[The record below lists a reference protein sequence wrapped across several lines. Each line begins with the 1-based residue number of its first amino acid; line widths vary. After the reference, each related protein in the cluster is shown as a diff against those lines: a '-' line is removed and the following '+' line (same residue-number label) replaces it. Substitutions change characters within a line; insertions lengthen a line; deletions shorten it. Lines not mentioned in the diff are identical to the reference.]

1 VDAAAM
7 TLATASPRELFAAP
21 SKFIGWIT
29 PSANTVV
36 ERVTL
41 GILRGFPDVS
51 PHFSRTS
58 VVGAIDP
65 FPLTYDF
72 DDMLAT
78 AKVLGD
84 AQLDVVAWNGSK
96 GGSLDF
102 GLDRQLVERI
112 EHLTG
117 AKSTTSTLAI
127 DAVLREDRVKRF
139 ALACPYVDSYRERI
153 VRSFAREGYECVAAR
168 SFGLSDNFSFSQI
181 PLDDIAAMLREV
193 AKEKPQAIIAFCT
206 NFPAAPIVAE
216 MERELGVPVYD
227 SVTMGVWGALKLI
240 GIDTRAGRDWGQ
252 VFER

>member
-1 VDAAAM
+1 MSAA
-7 TLATASPRELFAAP
+7 TPREQFLAP
-21 SKFIGWIT
+21 QTFIGWIT

-36 ERVTL
+36 ERITL
-41 GILRGFPDVS
+41 GILRQFPQVS

-58 VVGAIDP
+58 VVGAVDP

-102 GLDRQLVERI
+102 ALDHELVERI
-112 EHLTG
+112 EQLTG

-127 DAVLREDRVKRF
+127 DRVFREDGIRRF

-168 SFGLSDNFSFSQI
+168 NFGLSDNYSFSQI
-181 PLDDIAAMLREV
+181 PLDDIAAMLRSLAESG
-193 AKEKPQAIIAFCT
+193 PQAIVTFCT
-206 NFPAAPIVAE
+206 NFPAAPIVPE
-216 MERELGVPVYD
+216 MEAELGIPIYD
-227 SVTMGVWGALKLI
+227 TVTMGVWGALQRA
-240 GIDTRAGRDWGQ
+240 GIDTRAGRDWSR
-252 VFER
+252 VFAR

>member
-1 VDAAAM
+1 
-7 TLATASPRELFAAP
+7 
-21 SKFIGWIT
+21 
-29 PSANTVV
+29 VV
-36 ERVTL
+36 ERITL
-41 GILRGFPDVS
+41 AILRHFPQVS

-58 VVGAIDP
+58 VVGAVDP

-102 GLDRQLVERI
+102 ALDHQLVERI
-112 EHLTG
+112 EQLTG

-127 DAVLREDRVKRF
+127 DRVFREDVVRRF

-153 VRSFAREGYECVAAR
+153 VRSFAHEGYECVAAR
-168 SFGLSDNFSFSQI
+168 NFGLSDNYSFSQI

-193 AKEKPQAIIAFCT
+193 AKSRPQAIVTFCT
-206 NFPAAPIVAE
+206 NFPAAPIVPE
-216 MERELGVPVYD
+216 MEAELGIPIYD
-227 SVTMGVWGALKLI
+227 TVTMGVWGALQRA
-240 GIDTRAGRDWGQ
+240 GIDTNAGRDWGR

>member
-1 VDAAAM
+1 M
-7 TLATASPRELFAAP
+7 TSHSASPREIFTSP
-21 SKFIGWIT
+21 TKFIGWLT

-41 GILRGFPDVS
+41 GILRAFPQVS

-58 VVGAIDP
+58 VVGAVDP

-102 GLDRQLVERI
+102 ALDHDLVARI
-112 EHLTG
+112 EALTG

-127 DAVLREDRVKRF
+127 DQVLREDGVKRF

-153 VRSFAREGYECVAAR
+153 VRSFAREGYDCVDAR
-168 SFGLSDNFSFSQI
+168 NSGLADNYSFSQI
-181 PLDDIAAMLREV
+181 PLDDIVAMLREV
-193 AKEKPQAIIAFCT
+193 AKAKPQAIITFCT

-216 MERELGVPVYD
+216 MERELGIPIYD
-227 SVTMGVWGALKLI
+227 TVTMGVWGALKCL
-240 GIDTRAGRDWGQ
+240 GIDARAGRDWGQ

>member
-1 VDAAAM
+1 M
-7 TLATASPRELFAAP
+7 SSLAESPRAIFTAP
-21 SKFIGWIT
+21 TKFIGWIT

-36 ERVTL
+36 ERITL
-41 GILRGFPDVS
+41 GILRGFPQVS

-58 VVGAIDP
+58 VVGAVDP

-102 GLDRQLVERI
+102 ALDHDLVARI
-112 EHLTG
+112 ESLTG

-127 DAVLREDRVKRF
+127 DRVLREDGVKRL
-139 ALACPYVDSYRERI
+139 ALACPYVDSYRDRI
-153 VRSFAREGYECVAAR
+153 VCSFAREGYECVDAR
-168 SFGLSDNFSFSQI
+168 NFGLADNYSFSQI
-181 PLDDIAAMLREV
+181 PLDHIAAMLREV
-193 AKEKPQAIIAFCT
+193 ANSKPQAIITFCT
-206 NFPAAPIVAE
+206 NFPAAPIVPE
-216 MERELGVPVYD
+216 MERELGIPIYD
-227 SVTMGVWGALKLI
+227 TVTMGVWGALQCA